1 MFKELKQAQDIVHNV
16 QHFIELFQQFHGP
29 EVLQET
35 FDKLVGLKPKML
47 ELFGNLKALPLRQ
60 YIDKND
66 LRGLVSAI
74 ESADLVDKVTDLF
87 KEIGDVGNILSPLVD
102 HLRSEAEKT
111 LKSKED

>member
-1 MFKELKQAQDIVHNV
+1 MFKELKQAQDIIHNV
-16 QHFIELFQQFHGP
+16 QHFIELFEKLHGP

-35 FDKLVGLKPKML
+35 FDKVVGLKPKVL
-47 ELFGNLKALPLRQ
+47 ELFADLRALPLREH
-60 YIDKND
+60 IDKND

-87 KEIGDVGNILSPLVD
+87 KELGDVGNNLSPLVD

-111 LKSKED
+111 LKSLED